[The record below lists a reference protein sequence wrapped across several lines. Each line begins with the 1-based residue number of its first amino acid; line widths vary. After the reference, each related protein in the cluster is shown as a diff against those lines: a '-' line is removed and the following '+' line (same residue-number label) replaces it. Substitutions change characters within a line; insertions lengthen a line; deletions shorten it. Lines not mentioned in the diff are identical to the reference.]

1 MLCCG
6 LGCRLA
12 AKRRRDEQKV
22 TQKSAKLDEYRAKE
36 AEKIAK
42 LKASL
47 GLGAGGFANVPL
59 NFAGAGAGAGGS
71 GSGAGGLDSRF
82 G

>member
-1 MLCCG
+1 MV
-6 LGCRLA
+6 CRLA

-22 TQKSAKLDEYRAKE
+22 SQKSAKLDEYRAKE
-36 AEKIAK
+36 AEKMAK

-47 GLGAGGFANVPL
+47 GLGAGGFGNVPL
-59 NFAGAGAGAGGS
+59 NNPGAGGS
-71 GSGAGGLDSRF
+71 GQGGGLDSRF